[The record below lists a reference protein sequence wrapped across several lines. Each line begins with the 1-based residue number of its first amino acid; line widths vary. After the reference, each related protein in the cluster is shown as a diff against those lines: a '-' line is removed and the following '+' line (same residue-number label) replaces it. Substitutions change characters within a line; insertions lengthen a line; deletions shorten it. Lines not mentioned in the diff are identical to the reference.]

1 MAVEVFVK
9 YQIIHKQ
16 WEGTAVLL
24 ISAEFT
30 TKKQAPKDN
39 ISQALFHPQTFFFF
53 FYIQKDR
60 ERQKF
65 PGLAGSKV
73 KAQSCMFTGHKEW
86 PIDWTQKS
94 ECKEML
100 PEQMCARRE
109 ESSCRTAHLLS
120 SCCASAHPGAPSP
133 HAEEMKRCRY
143 REALS
148 LPQ

>member
-24 ISAEFT
+24 VSAGFT

-39 ISQALFHPQTFFFF
+39 ISQALFHPPTFFFF

-65 PGLAGSKV
+65 PGLAGFKV

-86 PIDWTQKS
+86 PIDWT
-94 ECKEML
+94 
-100 PEQMCARRE
+100 
-109 ESSCRTAHLLS
+109 
-120 SCCASAHPGAPSP
+120 
-133 HAEEMKRCRY
+133 
-143 REALS
+143 
-148 LPQ
+148 